1 MGIYVHTST
10 SLRSKFCLHVMEN
23 ARAKLESR
31 NSVFVEQPA
40 FISLVTAILSP
51 AIKRAGREADHSPP
65 SSAQVKLGG
74 VAPPLPY
81 TPSW

>member
-1 MGIYVHTST
+1 MGSHVHTST
-10 SLRSKFCLHVMEN
+10 SLRSKFCLYVMEN
-23 ARAKLESR
+23 TRAKLESR
-31 NSVFVEQPA
+31 NSVFGEHPA
-40 FISLVTAILSP
+40 FISMVT
-51 AIKRAGREADHSPP
+51 AGREAGHSPP